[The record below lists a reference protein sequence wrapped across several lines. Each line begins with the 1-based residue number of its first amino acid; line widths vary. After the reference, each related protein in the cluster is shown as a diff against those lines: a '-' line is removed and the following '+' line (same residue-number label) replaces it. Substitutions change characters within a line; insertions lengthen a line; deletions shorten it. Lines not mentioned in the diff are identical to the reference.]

1 MPPRAARDGA
11 DDLVAQGERSG
22 DGAGWLWRRT
32 HRTLPRRR
40 RAPQPFR
47 DRQLLF
53 EEHEDSYRELLLAL
67 DLVSSQ
73 LELVQNAVEDTLPL
87 VRRGKLFQEALRF
100 WTEGGDSTFVYWTD
114 RRGRSLHL
122 QATPV
127 DVAATLRSRLMD
139 RDNPVI
145 LTSATLT
152 VAGNFEYS
160 QTRLG
165 LENSRTL
172 HVESLFNYAKAG
184 AALCPAASARSPAT
198 RVYGG
203 GRGRD

>member
-1 MPPRAARDGA
+1 M
-11 DDLVAQGERSG
+11 
-22 DGAGWLWRRT
+22 
-32 HRTLPRRR
+32 
-40 RAPQPFR
+40 
-47 DRQLLF
+47 
-53 EEHEDSYRELLLAL
+53 
-67 DLVSSQ
+67 
-73 LELVQNAVEDTLPL
+73 QNAVEDTLPL
-87 VRRGKLFQEALRF
+87 VRRGKLFQQALHF
-100 WTEGGDSTFVYWTD
+100 WTEGGDPHFVYWTD

-139 RDNPVI
+139 RENPVI

-172 HVESLFNYAKAG
+172 HVESLFNYAKQALLYVPRHLPDPRQREFTAI
-184 AALCPAASARSPAT
+184 AADEIETSSRGIARTGVRLVHQLPTDAADSRHC
-198 RVYGG
+198 
-203 GRGRD
+203 